1 MTGRTEVCR
10 VFKVMAPVMLLTS
23 WLLLTACA
31 TDTVTERTRL
41 PFIDD
46 KAPPPQV
53 VPPATPEQPVPNSTV
68 PDTKSL
74 EVPK

>member
-1 MTGRTEVCR
+1 MGRQRGVAHGI
-10 VFKVMAPVMLLTS
+10 KVMAALVLFAG
-23 WLLLTACA
+23 LLLTACA

-53 VPPATPEQPVPNSTV
+53 VPPATPEQPVPNSSI

>member
-1 MTGRTEVCR
+1 
-10 VFKVMAPVMLLTS
+10 MAPVILLAAG
-23 WLLLTACA
+23 LLLTACA

-46 KAPPPQV
+46 KAPPSQV
-53 VPPATPEQPVPNSTV
+53 VPPATQEQPVQQNV
-68 PDTKSL
+68 PDTQPL